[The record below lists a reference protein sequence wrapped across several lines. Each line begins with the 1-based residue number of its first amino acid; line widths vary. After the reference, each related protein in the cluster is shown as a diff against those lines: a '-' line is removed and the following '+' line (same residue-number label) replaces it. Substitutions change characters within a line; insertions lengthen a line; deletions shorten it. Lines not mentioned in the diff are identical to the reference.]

1 MISSLQLP
9 KDSYNHQPAMIRF
22 YAPDIE
28 TTLQLPESD
37 SQHCVR
43 VLRRRPGD
51 MIEVI
56 DGKGHEFLC
65 RLLDDHT
72 KHTAIEIVEKRVE
85 SLPWSCHI
93 TVAVAPTKLM
103 DRMEWL
109 VEKLTEIG
117 VNRIIPLLCEH
128 SERKEI
134 KVERLEKIAVSA
146 MKQSLKATLPEITPI
161 TPLKSFVSS
170 LAADDSGQRFVAYCD
185 KNLPRV
191 LLAKAYRPGA
201 DVTIL
206 IGPEGDF
213 SPREITAVMDA
224 GFVPVTLGDCRLR
237 TETAALVACD
247 TVHIINQLNS

>member
-1 MISSLQLP
+1 
-9 KDSYNHQPAMIRF
+9 MIRF

-43 VLRRRPGD
+43 VLRRQPGD
-51 MIEVI
+51 RLEVI
-56 DGKGHEFLC
+56 DGKGHSFICVLVEA
-65 RLLDDHT
+65 HP
-72 KHTAIEIVEKRVE
+72 KHAAIEIIEKRDE
-85 SLPWSCHI
+85 PLPWNNHI

-117 VNRIIPLLCEH
+117 VNRIVPLLCEH

-134 KVERLEKIAVSA
+134 KTERLDKIAVSA
-146 MKQSLKATLPEITPI
+146 MKQSLKATMPVIDPI
-161 TPLKSFVSS
+161 TPLVSFVSS
-170 LAADDSGQRFVAYCD
+170 VAATDAQRVVAYCD
-185 KNLPRV
+185 DSVERT
-191 LLAKAYRPGA
+191 LLAKACEPAR
-201 DVTIL
+201 DVIVL

-213 SPREITAVMDA
+213 SPKEIALLLAA
-224 GFVPVTLGDCRLR
+224 GFIPVTLGDCRLR